1 MGISGFGDGKIVI
14 IVDPFTE
21 QNAEGHNM
29 GYLRSLPY
37 LVEQGIHRFTYP
49 PHWLRYGHT
58 PTFDHVMEE
67 TGDRFRYTA
76 IPDFA
81 FDFHII
87 EPGTPYERLEFER
100 LCQYTNETIE
110 EPGKPSITHKI
121 LQAYNNG
128 LIDDLV
134 LVTNSSSFTIA
145 DHVTQKPLV
154 EKLDRVTELSYE
166 SLAKD
171 YIRTTI
177 GGPHISV
184 GNTLNIWLHQAAADY
199 VDETDTRPTRIADLF
214 TFEDLPTSVRT
225 WDLLEFLASEHTEK
239 EADHIGAT
247 VRPWIESDITRIQT
261 SIHNALQ
268 RFEYDTDRIQ
278 RHRDTD

>member
-1 MGISGFGDGKIVI
+1 MGFGGFGDGQIVTV
-14 IVDPFTE
+14 VDPFTDE
-21 QNAEGHNM
+21 NEDGHNM

-37 LVEQGIHRFTYP
+37 LVEQGIHRFTFP
-49 PHWLRYGHT
+49 PQWLGYGHPAT
-58 PTFDHVMEE
+58 YDEVMEE
-67 TGDRFRYTA
+67 TGDGFRYTA
-76 IPDFA
+76 ISDST
-81 FDFHII
+81 FDYHII
-87 EPGTPYERLEFER
+87 EPDTPFDELEFGQ
-100 LCQYTNETIE
+100 LCQYTNEAIE

-121 LQAYNNG
+121 IQAYNTS

-134 LVTNSSSFTIA
+134 LVTNTSSFTIA

-184 GNTLNIWLHQAAADY
+184 GNTLNIWLQRAAADY
-199 VDETDTRPTRIADLF
+199 VVETGTRPTRIADLF

-225 WDLLEFLASEHTEK
+225 WDLLEFLASAHTEE

-247 VRPWIESDITRIQT
+247 VRPWIESDITRVQT

-268 RFEYDTDRIQ
+268 RFEYDADRIQ